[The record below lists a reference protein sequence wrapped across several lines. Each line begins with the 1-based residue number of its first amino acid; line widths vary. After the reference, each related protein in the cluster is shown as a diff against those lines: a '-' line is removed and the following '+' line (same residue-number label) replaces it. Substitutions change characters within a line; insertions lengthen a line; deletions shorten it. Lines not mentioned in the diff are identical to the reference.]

1 MIGESTGTA
10 DTIFSAFDRAMMRRV
25 LAIAARGRGLVSPN
39 PMVGAV
45 VVQDGKIVATGYHHR
60 HGSSHAEVD
69 ALSRIGFMAQG
80 CTLYVNLEPCCHQGM
95 TPPCTSSVI
104 SSGVSRVVIGTMDPN
119 PLVSGRGIASL
130 RQAGVRVDVGLLDT
144 ACRELNRGFFKWIT
158 TGQPFVTLK
167 LASTLDARTADRHG
181 RSRWITGEPARRDVH
196 RLRAASDCVLVG
208 GNTADRD
215 DPLLLPVMVRA
226 RRNPVRA
233 VVSASCAIGPGS
245 RLAQS
250 VGDGPVILFTSDR
263 APRDRVRA
271 LVAAGVDV
279 ITVGSTGDGID
290 LSAVLQELGSR
301 RITSVL
307 VEGGAALAASLLR
320 ASLVD
325 RLIVYYAPILIGD
338 PSAPGLCADMGIHD
352 LGRSLRFS
360 LIDSVRVGDD
370 VRMRFDPEGRGPFS
384 NTGL

>member
-1 MIGESTGTA
+1 LIRESTGIE
-10 DTIFSAFDRAMMRRV
+10 DPRFSAFDRAMMRRV
-25 LAIAARGRGLVSPN
+25 LAVAGRGRGLVSPN

-45 VVQDGKIVATGYHHR
+45 VVRDGQVVATGYHHR

-69 ALSRIGFMAQG
+69 ALSRIGFDAED

-130 RQAGVRVDVGLLDT
+130 RQAGLQVDVGLLES

-158 TGQPFVTLK
+158 TGLPFVTLK
-167 LASTLDARTADRHG
+167 MACTLDGRTADRHG

-196 RLRAASDCVLVG
+196 RLRADSDCVMVG
-208 GNTADRD
+208 GNTASHD

-233 VVSASCAIGPGS
+233 VVSGSGGIEPGS
-245 RLAQS
+245 RLAMS
-250 VGDGPVILFTSDR
+250 VGDGPVFLFTSDR
-263 APRDRVRA
+263 AARERVDA
-271 LVAAGVDV
+271 LAGSGIQV
-279 ITVGSTGDGID
+279 ISVPSTDDGLD
-290 LSAVLQELGSR
+290 LPAVLRELGAR
-301 RITSVL
+301 RITSVM
-307 VEGGAALAASLLR
+307 VEGGSTLAASLLR

-325 RLIVYYAPILIGD
+325 RLVVYYAPILVGD
-338 PSAPGLCADMGIHD
+338 PSAPGLCSDMGIHD
-352 LGRSLRFS
+352 IGRSLRFK
-360 LIDSVRVGDD
+360 LIDSVRVGCD
-370 VRMRFDPEGRGPFS
+370 VRMRFDPEG
-384 NTGL
+384 